1 MRDDAGEQEFGSH
14 GTSPERAVC
23 GPHGY
28 AVFSRPVPEGFTG
41 AKWIA
46 EEAREDAGRTR
57 DPSVSV
63 CGWHGAA
70 VCSRREGATGTTGA
84 QRIAEE
90 ARVCAGG
97 TAKRVSREARVPRGP
112 AAANEVSC
120 KAGRVR

>member
-46 EEAREDAGRTR
+46 EEAR
-57 DPSVSV
+57 
-63 CGWHGAA
+63 
-70 VCSRREGATGTTGA
+70 
-84 QRIAEE
+84 
-90 ARVCAGG
+90 VCAGG